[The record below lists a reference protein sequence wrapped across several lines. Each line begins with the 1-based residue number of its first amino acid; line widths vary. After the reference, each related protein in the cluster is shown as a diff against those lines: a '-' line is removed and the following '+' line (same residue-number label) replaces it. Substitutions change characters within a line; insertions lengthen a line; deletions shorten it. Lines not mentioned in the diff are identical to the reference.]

1 MTTLFLPFPP
11 SVNGMFN
18 GKVRRFKSD
27 GYKLWLL
34 DAKRELD
41 IAKYKAGFSWK
52 NHIGKVEVHM
62 LLRAPD
68 NRVQDVDNRIKA
80 VLDFLVTHQV
90 IQGDD
95 SRYVRGISAYWA
107 DDVGAAGCAVEI
119 VDVVPVTKCKPAY
132 AIGYKPDVTVRP
144 KRRGNKHD

>member
-11 SVNGMFN
+11 SVNGMFS
-18 GKVRRFKSD
+18 GKARRFKSD
-27 GYKLWLL
+27 GYKQWLKE
-34 DAKRELD
+34 AKVELD

-52 NHIGKVEVHM
+52 NHKGKVEVHM

-80 VLDFLVTHQV
+80 VLDFLVKHEV
-90 IQGDD
+90 IQSDD

-107 DDVGAAGCAVEI
+107 DDIGAAGCVVQI
-119 VDVVPVTKCKPAY
+119 VDVQPVTKCPPAY
-132 AIGYKPDVTVRP
+132 AEGSITIQRVKPKKKVAASD
-144 KRRGNKHD
+144 